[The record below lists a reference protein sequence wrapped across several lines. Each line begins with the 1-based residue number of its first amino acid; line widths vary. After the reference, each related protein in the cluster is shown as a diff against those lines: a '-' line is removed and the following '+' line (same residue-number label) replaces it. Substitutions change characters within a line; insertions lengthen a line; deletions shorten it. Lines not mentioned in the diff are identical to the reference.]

1 MTYQPILQ
9 KLRRGP
15 PPTNNEKKTGIMYKT
30 AAKDIEFEV
39 KPVINDNNDDIRF
52 YDNYER
58 EQLTASRKIYAG
70 ERTVVEH
77 GFFC

>member
-1 MTYQPILQ
+1 MCKIVV
-9 KLRRGP
+9 K
-15 PPTNNEKKTGIMYKT
+15 
-30 AAKDIEFEV
+30 KDIKFEV
-39 KPVINDNNDDIRF
+39 KPVVNDNNDDIRF